1 MRAWKSAKTKFL
13 PLLCQVASE
22 LGLEEGIEGVS
33 MGRQVEE
40 RRTVAQVCICS
51 GLCSDS
57 RAQCWVQALFT
68 RVEARRTIGQVLLFE
83 VTFDTRAF
91 QNGNTEGC
99 KSAALWSCGAA
110 TPGSIVHACQW
121 GKTKGPNRE

>member
-1 MRAWKSAKTKFL
+1 M
-13 PLLCQVASE
+13 ASE

-57 RAQCWVQALFT
+57 RALCWVEALVT
-68 RVEARRTIGQVLLFE
+68 RVEARRTIGQVLFFE
-83 VTFDTRAF
+83 VIFDTRAF
-91 QNGNTEGC
+91 QNGNPEEWKSRRVQERRTYQLRRRNPRQHCPCMSMEKTEGA
-99 KSAALWSCGAA
+99 KS
-110 TPGSIVHACQW
+110 
-121 GKTKGPNRE
+121 